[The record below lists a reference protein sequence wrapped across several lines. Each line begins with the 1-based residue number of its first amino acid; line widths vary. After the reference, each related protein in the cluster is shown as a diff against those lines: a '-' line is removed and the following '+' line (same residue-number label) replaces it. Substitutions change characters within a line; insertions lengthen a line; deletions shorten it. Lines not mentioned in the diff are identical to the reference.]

1 MIPFTLP
8 QLSMTL
14 SEYMEIVE
22 LQMEAGSCAGFI
34 ISLGQKFFSGGV
46 SVVDR
51 ELLPL
56 LHRRA
61 PPGVNPRVMPTYS
74 ILLWF
79 CLQVIIV

>member
-14 SEYMEIVE
+14 SEYMEIVD

-61 PPGVNPRVMPTYS
+61 PPPE
-74 ILLWF
+74 
-79 CLQVIIV
+79 